1 MTKRDLTETSVD
13 EPILGDQLKKIAASL
28 DKQKERT
35 LSQGGKSSDR
45 AVASRAPRQD
55 REMETREAESA
66 PLSWRPADVLPDPPQ
81 KEGWVHRW
89 VRGSTRGE
97 IDSVNM
103 AKAMR
108 EGWRPCAAED
118 YPEISLA
125 MYNKGE
131 SVGTIEF
138 GGLILCRMTK
148 EMADARN
155 AYYEEMSLR
164 QINSINTR
172 LREESEQEGRV
183 RYENESL
190 HREQR
195 FTGNRRR

>member
-1 MTKRDLTETSVD
+1 MAGRKLDGPEVD
-13 EPILGDQLKKIAASL
+13 EPVLGDQLKKIAETL
-28 DKQKERT
+28 DKQREQS
-35 LSQGGKSSDR
+35 LSQDKSSGR
-45 AVASRAPRQD
+45 ASASRAPRQD
-55 REMETREAESA
+55 REMETRSADEA

-97 IDSVNM
+97 IDTVNM

-108 EGWRPCAAED
+108 EGWRPVVAGD

-138 GGLILCRMTK
+138 GGLILCRMPK

-155 AYYEEMSLR
+155 RYYEEMSLR
-164 QINSINTR
+164 QIDSINTR
-172 LREESEQEGRV
+172 LREEQDTENRV